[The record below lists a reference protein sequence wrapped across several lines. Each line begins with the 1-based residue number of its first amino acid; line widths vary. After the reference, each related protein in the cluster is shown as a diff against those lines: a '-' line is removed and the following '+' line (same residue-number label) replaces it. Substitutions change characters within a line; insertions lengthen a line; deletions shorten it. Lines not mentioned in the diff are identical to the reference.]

1 MNFLRILGERMTES
15 IHHHGTYVH
24 LRHQQENDHVCLC
37 QSYVLHR
44 CESEHHM
51 VTAMRQC
58 VSFRELVLARQ
69 RLLHGSQHWYKQH
82 RNTGSEVLLFINFCF
97 FPFIFLSHL
106 FIHWLVGFLNKVS
119 PCSPGW
125 NRTHV
130 DPPALPSQSRGG
142 KWYLQLGSFLINSS
156 KQQCYSKGTRLE
168 PKRINLEEA
177 TNNESPQKCVQRT
190 NVLSPPEQ
198 QAGSAQASEL
208 THHSTWICIF
218 FSKLQSQIGHSLG
231 HTLNCH
237 CLIIG
242 EPVVL

>member
-156 KQQCYSKGTRLE
+156 KQQCYSKGTR
-168 PKRINLEEA
+168 
-177 TNNESPQKCVQRT
+177 
-190 NVLSPPEQ
+190 
-198 QAGSAQASEL
+198 
-208 THHSTWICIF
+208 HSTWICIF

-231 HTLNCH
+231 HTLDCH

-242 EPVVL
+242 EPVVLCLHSGFIN